1 MSEERQWYA
10 LRTRSRSEKKVAR
23 ILGER
28 EVESYCPVVPRARQW
43 ADRKKTVSFP
53 MFPGYVFARFDL
65 RDISE
70 VFRVPGVA
78 TVVRIEGEAVP
89 VRPEELEAVRRLER
103 GVTETGQEPVPAD
116 FLEPGDEVT
125 VVDGPFRGMRGVLL
139 ETRGRARVAVRLT
152 AIRQAVSI
160 ELARDLVEPAAEG
173 LRQE

>member
-1 MSEERQWYA
+1 MPEEPKWYA

-23 ILGER
+23 LLRER
-28 EVESYCPVVPRARQW
+28 EVEAYCPVVPRERQW

-53 MFPGYVFARFDL
+53 MFPGYVFACFDL
-65 RDISE
+65 RHVSE

-78 TVVRIEGEAVP
+78 TVVRTAGVPTP

-116 FLEPGDEVT
+116 FLEPGDEVK
-125 VVDGPFRGMRGVLL
+125 VVDGPFEGMTGVLV
-139 ETRGRARVAVRLT
+139 EARGRARVTVRLT

-160 ELARDLVEPAAEG
+160 ELPRDLVEPTAAGVRHE
-173 LRQE
+173 